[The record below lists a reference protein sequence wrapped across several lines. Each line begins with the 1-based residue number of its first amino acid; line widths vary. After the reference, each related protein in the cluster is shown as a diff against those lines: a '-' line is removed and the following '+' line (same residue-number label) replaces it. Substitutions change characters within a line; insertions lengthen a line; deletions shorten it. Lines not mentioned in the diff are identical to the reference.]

1 MTNHFPGG
9 EWPTMLTP
17 FRDGKVD
24 YPALAELIEWYIAH
38 KVSGLFAVCQSS
50 EMFFLS
56 KEERVTCIKGIKTL
70 YGSANDPYDRE
81 LLKLAISSLDY

>member
-24 YPALAELIEWYIAH
+24 YPALAELI
-38 KVSGLFAVCQSS
+38 
-50 EMFFLS
+50 
-56 KEERVTCIKGIKTL
+56 
-70 YGSANDPYDRE
+70 
-81 LLKLAISSLDY
+81 